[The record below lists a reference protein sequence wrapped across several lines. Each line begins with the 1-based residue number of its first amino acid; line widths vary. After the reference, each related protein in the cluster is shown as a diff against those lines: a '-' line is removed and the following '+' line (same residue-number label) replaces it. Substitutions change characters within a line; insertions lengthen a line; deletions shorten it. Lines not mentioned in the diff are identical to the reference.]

1 MRFCPKCGHLL
12 IPRKISNKVYL
23 VCTACNYKRSIG
35 KEKMIIVNNI
45 PSERRHKIGIIEV
58 TAKKGIS
65 REERETYQ
73 EEYYSVFL
81 DTYAEE
87 YESSSED

>member
-1 MRFCPKCGHLL
+1 
-12 IPRKISNKVYL
+12 
-23 VCTACNYKRSIG
+23 
-35 KEKMIIVNNI
+35 MIIVNNI